1 MTAFGEG
8 DVEDAALEWLAQL
21 GFERAYGPN
30 LAPGEPNSER
40 DSFEQVYLYGRLRDA
55 ARRINPGIDADLI
68 NEAIKRL
75 ERAESQSLIDENARV
90 HKLLVEG
97 VPVEHRAADGSVRTI
112 SISLIDFENPPNNDW
127 LAVDQYTVVE
137 SGKNRRPD
145 VLLFVNGLPLGL
157 LELKNPANEAASL
170 KKAWTKIQNYRKDI
184 PSVFTANAVAVISD
198 GISAAM
204 GAFSAGFEHYAP
216 WKTIEGRELV
226 TDRPALEVLI
236 KGVFEPGRFLDILRN
251 FVVFSDETVTDH
263 TTGRRTRA
271 LIKRVA
277 KYHQYWAVNAA
288 VESTVAAAS
297 PDGDRR
303 GGVVWHTQG
312 SGKSFEM
319 VFYAA
324 KIMRDARMA
333 NPTLVFITD
342 RNDLDDQLFG
352 EVFAPASILPE
363 KPEQALTRSA
373 LRDLLRRVSGG
384 IVFTTLQK
392 FVPGEDGDRNPV
404 LTDRRNVVVVADEA
418 HRSQY
423 GFGVKLDDRGQLKS
437 GLAKHLR
444 DALPGA
450 TYLGFTGTPIESTD
464 KSTRAVFGD
473 YIDIYDLTRAVED
486 GATVK
491 IYYESRLA
499 KVALSAEDYAEL
511 DAAADEITENVGET
525 EAAKA
530 KSRWSR
536 LEAIVGAEERLDL
549 IAADI
554 VQHWEKRRNA
564 LFGKAMI
571 VVMSRRIAVR
581 LYEKIVS
588 LRPDWHSD
596 DPAEGKIKVVMT
608 GSTDDPENFQPH
620 IYSKDVRK
628 DLKARAKNPDDSLEL
643 VIVRDMWLTGFDAPS
658 MHTMYL
664 DKTMQG
670 AGLMQAIARVNRRFR
685 DKPGG
690 LIVDY
695 IGVFANLQK
704 ALAEYSPSDR
714 DQAGVPIEELV
725 AAMLE
730 KHDIV
735 SGLVHRCDFDS
746 SPQLPATERLAQHA
760 KLLDFVM
767 AEPDRTERFNDQVL
781 ALAKAF
787 ALCGARDEAATIAN
801 DTRLFIDVRSAILK
815 IQNPDSGRGGS
826 GAVEIDTAIAQLVN
840 EAVVADEVVDI
851 YKLAGVESPELSIM
865 SDEFLD
871 SLASRE
877 KPNLQMGLLRRLIND
892 EIKTVQRTNLVQ
904 ARKFSEQLEIA
915 VNSYTNRSLTTA
927 EIIARLVDL
936 AKEMRDDKNRHAE
949 LGLREDE
956 IAFYDAIVQND
967 AAVLQMGDETLK
979 EIAHKLVEAVRSSAT
994 IDWNLKESVR
1004 AEMRTKVRRLLARF
1018 DYPPDHEERAV
1029 ELVLQQAELFAGNG
1043 SNSQWESESSESGG
1057 EFPTMATT
1065 LVVVQL
1071 HGIGINVTKEGN
1083 VALRRFFAVAEKKD
1097 PKAARQTVNEL
1108 AVRVMQA
1115 AKKSDLQELNA
1126 LTFPKIKEKICPLY
1140 PWC

>member
-1 MTAFGEG
+1 MTAVDES
-8 DVEDAALEWLAQL
+8 VIEDAALEWFAQL
-21 GFERAYGPN
+21 GYERAHGPN
-30 LAPGEPNSER
+30 LAPGEVSSER
-40 DSFEQVYLYGRLRDA
+40 DSFEQVYLHGRLRNA
-55 ARRINPGIDADLI
+55 ARRINSGVDADLVE
-68 NEAIKRL
+68 EAIKRL
-75 ERAESQSLIDENARV
+75 ERAESQSLVDENARV
-90 HKLLVEG
+90 HKLLTEG
-97 VPVEHRAADGSVRTI
+97 VPVEYRAADGSVRTT
-112 SISLIDFENPPNNDW
+112 SVRLIDFDEPANNDW
-127 LAVDQYTVVE
+127 LVVNQYTVVE
-137 SGKNRRPD
+137 GGKNRRPD
-145 VLLFVNGLPLGL
+145 VLVFVNGLPLGL
-157 LELKNPANEAASL
+157 LELKNLANEVATL
-170 KKAWTKIQNYRKDI
+170 KKAWTKIQNYRTAI
-184 PSVFTANAVAVISD
+184 PSVFTTNAVSVISD
-198 GISAAM
+198 GTSAAM
-204 GAFSAGFEHYAP
+204 GSFTGGFEHYAP
-216 WKTIEGRELV
+216 WKTIEGREVV
-226 TDRPALEVLI
+226 TDLPALEVLV
-236 KGVFEPGRFLDILRN
+236 KGVFEPERFLDILRN
-251 FVVFSDETVTDH
+251 FVVFSDETVTDP
-263 TTGRRTRA
+263 TTGQRTRD

-288 VESTVAAAS
+288 VESTVTAAS
-297 PDGDRR
+297 PVGDRR

-324 KIMRDARMA
+324 KVMRDPSMA

-363 KPEQALTRSA
+363 SPQQADTRTE
-373 LRDLLRRVSGG
+373 LRDLLRRSSGG
-384 IVFTTLQK
+384 IIFTTIQK
-392 FVPGEDGDRNPV
+392 FSPGEDGDRNPV

-423 GFGVKLDDRGQLKS
+423 GFGEKLDSQGRLKA

-444 DALPGA
+444 DALPEA

-491 IYYESRLA
+491 IFYESRLA
-499 KVALSAEDYAEL
+499 KVELSAEDYAAL
-511 DAAADEITENVGET
+511 DAAADEITEKVEES

-536 LEAIVGAEERLDL
+536 LEAIVGAEERLNL

-554 VQHWEKRRNA
+554 VDHWEKRREA
-564 LFGKAMI
+564 LFGKGMI

-581 LYEKIVS
+581 LYEKIVA

-596 DPAEGKIKVVMT
+596 DPTQGKIKVVMT
-608 GSTDDPENFQPH
+608 GSTDDPQSFQPH
-620 IYSKDVRK
+620 VYSKDVRK
-628 DLKARAKNPDDSLEL
+628 DLKARAKNPDDPLEL

-658 MHTMYL
+658 MHTMYV

-695 IGVFANLQK
+695 IGIFANLQK

-735 SGLVHRCDFDS
+735 AGLLHRCDFDS
-746 SPQLPATERLAQHA
+746 SPDLSAAERLGQHA
-760 KLLDFVM
+760 KVLDFVM
-767 AEPDRTERFNDQVL
+767 ADPDRTERFNDQVL

-787 ALCGARDEAATIAN
+787 ALCGARDEAAAIRN
-801 DTRLFIDVRSAILK
+801 DVRLFIDVRSAILK
-815 IQNPDSGRGGS
+815 IQNPESGRGGS
-826 GAVEIDTAIAQLVN
+826 GAVEIDTAIGQLVN
-840 EAVVADEVVDI
+840 EAVTADEVVDI
-851 YKLAGVESPELSIM
+851 YKLAGVETPELSIL

-871 SLASRE
+871 SLADKE

-892 EIKTVQRTNLVQ
+892 EIKTVQRTNIVQ
-904 ARKFSEQLEIA
+904 ARKFSEQLEEAI
-915 VNSYTNRSLTTA
+915 NRYTNRSLTTA
-927 EIIARLVDL
+927 DIIAELVKL
-936 AKEMRDDKNRHAE
+936 AKEMRDAQKRHEE

-967 AAVLQMGDETLK
+967 AAVLEMGDETLK
-979 EIAHKLVEAVRSSAT
+979 KIAHELVDAIRSSVT
-994 IDWNLKESVR
+994 IDWNLKDSVKAAIR
-1004 AEMRTKVRRLLARF
+1004 SKIRRLLAKY
-1018 DYPPDHEERAV
+1018 DYPPDREEKAI
-1029 ELVLQQAELFAGNG
+1029 ELVLQQAELFATNG
-1043 SNSQWESESSESGG
+1043 
-1057 EFPTMATT
+1057 T
-1065 LVVVQL
+1065 
-1071 HGIGINVTKEGN
+1071 
-1083 VALRRFFAVAEKKD
+1083 
-1097 PKAARQTVNEL
+1097 
-1108 AVRVMQA
+1108 
-1115 AKKSDLQELNA
+1115 SDG
-1126 LTFPKIKEKICPLY
+1126 
-1140 PWC
+1140 